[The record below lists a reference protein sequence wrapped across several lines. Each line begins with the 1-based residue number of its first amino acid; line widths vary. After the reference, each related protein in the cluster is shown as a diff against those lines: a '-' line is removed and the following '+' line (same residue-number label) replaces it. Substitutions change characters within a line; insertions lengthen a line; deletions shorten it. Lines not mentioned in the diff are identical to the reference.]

1 MLKNIIGTILILISF
16 VVSGINW
23 LYLEPRGM
31 DVIPYWILV
40 VSALSGGFIKYY
52 NTNQENTNENLNK
65 RNGRLRKFGK
75 TIDNVIDALSG
86 HIDSD
91 ETEQRIDKRPKK

>member
-1 MLKNIIGTILILISF
+1 MMRNIIGTILILISF
-16 VVSGINW
+16 AVSGINW

-31 DVIPYWILV
+31 EVIPYWILF
-40 VSALSGGFIKYY
+40 VSALGGGFIKYY
-52 NTNQENTNENLNK
+52 KTNQENTNENS
-65 RNGRLRKFGK
+65 NGKLRKFSK
-75 TIDNVIDALSG
+75 MVDNVIDALSG

>member
-1 MLKNIIGTILILISF
+1 MMRNIIGTILILISF
-16 VVSGINW
+16 AVSGINW

-31 DVIPYWILV
+31 EVIPYWILF
-40 VSALSGGFIKYY
+40 VSALGGGFIKYY
-52 NTNQENTNENLNK
+52 KTNQENTNENSSGK
-65 RNGRLRKFGK
+65 NGRLRKFGK
-75 TIDNVIDALSG
+75 MVDNLIDALSG

>member
-52 NTNQENTNENLNK
+52 KTNQENTNENLNK
-65 RNGRLRKFGK
+65 RNGKLRKIGM

>member
-52 NTNQENTNENLNK
+52 KTNQENTNENLNK
-65 RNGRLRKFGK
+65 KNGKLRKIGM

>member
-52 NTNQENTNENLNK
+52 KTNQENTNENLNK
-65 RNGRLRKFGK
+65 KNGKLRKIGV